1 MRVTHRRFLVGLT
14 VLAIVAAI
22 GFWSSAN
29 MLAHLKAIPAAGAVS
44 RVEETVN
51 DAALTAKI
59 KAKMSLDDSV
69 RARSVDVSTR
79 DAVVTLGGA
88 VPSPTAKAR
97 VIELARE
104 TAGVKVVLDH
114 LVIDEPAGSL
124 SDMNASLRAQVVE
137 LQTNIAIADATVAD
151 LRGQIEKLQARL
163 VSADATGSA
172 QAATI
177 HAVVEDLVNTQ
188 RATDSGTVARDIARI
203 VLNRAAADAGAN
215 DRQVKL
221 ARAVFARGEI
231 ALQAGRA
238 EQARSEFRTA
248 LDLAELALTPP

>member
-1 MRVTHRRFLVGLT
+1 MTD
-14 VLAIVAAI
+14 
-22 GFWSSAN
+22 
-29 MLAHLKAIPAAGAVS
+29 
-44 RVEETVN
+44 EEQLIQT
-51 DAALTAKI
+51 TK
-59 KAKMSLDDSV
+59 
-69 RARSVDVSTR
+69 
-79 DAVVTLGGA
+79 
-88 VPSPTAKAR
+88 
-97 VIELARE
+97 
-104 TAGVKVVLDH
+104 
-114 LVIDEPAGSL
+114 
-124 SDMNASLRAQVVE
+124 QVVE